1 MFAKANYFAYL
12 CMWFRNR
19 KGLQSPPKNVSK
31 MKDRIYQL
39 MKTLGL
45 TQKEFAAKLCVA
57 EGTLSSIFNGRTKPT
72 SNMVTAIHTF
82 FPEVSVNWLM
92 FGEGEMYTSA
102 SHEEHDT
109 QAQEGEQ
116 PSLSFP
122 EHPTEHPIAVPP
134 ILEEI
139 RDGVK
144 NLNKPQRKPVE
155 IRVFFDDGTFEIFAP
170 RQ

>member
-1 MFAKANYFAYL
+1 
-12 CMWFRNR
+12 
-19 KGLQSPPKNVSK
+19 
-31 MKDRIYQL
+31 

-72 SNMVTAIHTF
+72 NNLVNAVHTF

-92 FGEGEMYTSA
+92 FGEGDMYAAAPSDQPNA
-102 SHEEHDT
+102 EPRDD
-109 QAQEGEQ
+109 AQ
-116 PSLSFP
+116 PVLDFP
-122 EHPTEHPIAVPP
+122 EQSQEQVMTVSP

-139 RDGVK
+139 RESVK
-144 NLNKPQRKPVE
+144 NLNKPPRKPIE
-155 IRVFFDDGTFEIFAP
+155 IRVFFDDGTFEIFCP

>member
-1 MFAKANYFAYL
+1 
-12 CMWFRNR
+12 
-19 KGLQSPPKNVSK
+19 

-72 SNMVTAIHTF
+72 NNLVNAVHTF
-82 FPEVSVNWLM
+82 FPEVSINWLM
-92 FGEGEMYTSA
+92 FGEGDMYAAAPSDLPSA
-102 SHEEHDT
+102 EPHDD
-109 QAQEGEQ
+109 AQPVLDFPEQ
-116 PSLSFP
+116 PKEQLM
-122 EHPTEHPIAVPP
+122 AVPP

-139 RDGVK
+139 RDLVK
-144 NLNKPQRKPVE
+144 NLNKPPRKPIE
-155 IRVFFDDGTFEIFAP
+155 IRVFFDDGTFEIFCP

>member
-1 MFAKANYFAYL
+1 
-12 CMWFRNR
+12 
-19 KGLQSPPKNVSK
+19 

-72 SNMVTAIHTF
+72 NNLVNAVHTF
-82 FPEVSVNWLM
+82 FPEVSINWLM
-92 FGEGEMYTSA
+92 FGEGDMYAAAPSDQPSA
-102 SHEEHDT
+102 EPHDD
-109 QAQEGEQ
+109 AQPVLDFPEQ
-116 PSLSFP
+116 PKEQLM
-122 EHPTEHPIAVPP
+122 AVPP

-139 RDGVK
+139 RDSVK
-144 NLNKPQRKPVE
+144 NLNKPPRKPIE
-155 IRVFFDDGTFEIFAP
+155 IRVFFDDGTFEIFCP

>member
-1 MFAKANYFAYL
+1 
-12 CMWFRNR
+12 
-19 KGLQSPPKNVSK
+19 

-72 SNMVTAIHTF
+72 NNLVNAVHTF
-82 FPEVSVNWLM
+82 FPEVSINWLM
-92 FGEGEMYTSA
+92 FGEGDMYAAAPLDLPSA
-102 SHEEHDT
+102 ESHDD
-109 QAQEGEQ
+109 AQPVLDFPEQ
-116 PSLSFP
+116 PK
-122 EHPTEHPIAVPP
+122 EQVMAVPP

-139 RDGVK
+139 RDSVK
-144 NLNKPQRKPVE
+144 NLNKPPRKPIE
-155 IRVFFDDGTFEIFAP
+155 IRVFFDDGTFEIFCP

>member
-1 MFAKANYFAYL
+1 
-12 CMWFRNR
+12 
-19 KGLQSPPKNVSK
+19 
-31 MKDRIYQL
+31 

-92 FGEGEMYTSA
+92 FGEGEMYTSV
-102 SHEEHDT
+102 SHEEHDA

-122 EHPTEHPIAVPP
+122 EQPAERPMAVPP

-139 RDGVK
+139 RDEVK
-144 NLNKPQRKPVE
+144 NLNKPKRRPIE